1 MKLISSRRCSWLLS
15 LSREGYYGGHKTIN
29 VFLLSFVLV
38 LFWVGYHR
46 GMIGNN
52 TGNVLFLFP
61 IFLFLFL
68 LPYHKNIVL
77 VYYFFVIVLVPG
89 MSQVIS
95 LRGRYSDGCRRQQ
108 IRWSL
113 V

>member
-15 LSREGYYGGHKTIN
+15 LSRAGYYGGHNTRK

-38 LFWVGYHR
+38 LFRAGYHG

-52 TGNVLFLFP
+52 TGKVLFLFP
-61 IFLFLFL
+61 IFYSCSYFLIIRILFLSA
-68 LPYHKNIVL
+68 I
-77 VYYFFVIVLVPG
+77 FFVIALVLG
-89 MSQVIS
+89 RSQVIA
-95 LRGRYSDGCRRQQ
+95 LRGSYSDGCKRKQ